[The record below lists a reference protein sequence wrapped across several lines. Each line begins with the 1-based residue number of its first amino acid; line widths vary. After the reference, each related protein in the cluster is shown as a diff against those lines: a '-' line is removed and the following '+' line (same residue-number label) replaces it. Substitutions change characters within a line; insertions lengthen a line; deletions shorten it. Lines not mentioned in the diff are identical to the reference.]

1 MKMTGSVCLSVVVLV
16 IGCFDQGLFSKV
28 GKRAV
33 EENCCPSPN
42 GMSIDL
48 TQGTVSGSVA
58 GVSTPIFYPQ
68 TNTESKCSYM
78 AELTANFQ
86 SLTRCL
92 YDWHHGGCVNF
103 PMCGRRMLRID
114 MFLGDVR
121 NGFMFNVGDSPS
133 NNGWGGDSGHTQNDA
148 EIFGRYPTMY
158 SYKSDLCK
166 SENTAWANTLLAPDV
181 KRVTIFVANNF
192 FRITNDQGF
201 DVEDCHKCLFA
212 LNGQDPN
219 DPANTLYMAFNKV
232 IQKFS
237 SRRGVGVCN
246 VRIRWECPD
255 CERSSILTTSL
266 DVKSADWK

>member
-1 MKMTGSVCLSVVVLV
+1 MLYL
-16 IGCFDQGLFSKV
+16 LFIFISFTLQ
-28 GKRAV
+28 
-33 EENCCPSPN
+33 
-42 GMSIDL
+42 L
-48 TQGTVSGSVA
+48 T
-58 GVSTPIFYPQ
+58 
-68 TNTESKCSYM
+68 
-78 AELTANFQ
+78 
-86 SLTRCL
+86 
-92 YDWHHGGCVNF
+92 
-103 PMCGRRMLRID
+103 
-114 MFLGDVR
+114 
-121 NGFMFNVGDSPS
+121 
-133 NNGWGGDSGHTQNDA
+133 GGDSGHTQNDA